1 MRLIHD
7 YYIVKIDKRYEDT
20 SRSGNIITVNT
31 STFRD
36 TQDAPEQRD
45 DAHYRHKRLYG
56 TIVSTPL
63 SFTDERVDFIDPGL
77 PPPNVYVSHDTIMS
91 MKRQGLKT
99 VPKYSPSTLDKYE
112 RITRMDY
119 AEMMDIQHGDKV
131 YFSYMVTEPENQL
144 DDKGL
149 LYKVLL
155 TDIYCAVRRKRSRVD
170 GRYRTEIVMQGGWI
184 LAEPNM
190 ETWQDIKTPSGI
202 YKKPQPEAKYLEA
215 TVRHVRKRDGLKPKD
230 QIFYEIA
237 SNVPIEVEGKT
248 YFCMR
253 EDEVMCLI

>member
-7 YYIVKIDKRYEDT
+7 YYIIRIDKRYEDT
-20 SRSGNIITVNT
+20 SKSGKVISVNT

-56 TIVSTPL
+56 TIVSVPL
-63 SFTDERVDFIDPGL
+63 NFTDERVDFIDPGL
-77 PPPNVYVSHDTIMS
+77 PNPGIYVGHDLIMN
-91 MKRQGLKT
+91 MRKQGLKT
-99 VPKYSPSTLDKYE
+99 VPSYNPSSQDNFERVSRLEYSKLMSVEL
-112 RITRMDY
+112 
-119 AEMMDIQHGDKV
+119 GDKV
-131 YFSYMVTEPENQL
+131 YFSYMVTEPDNQL

-155 TDIYCAVRRKRSRVD
+155 TDIYCVVRRKRSSID
-170 GRYRTEIVMQGGWI
+170 SRYRTEIIMQGGWI

-190 ETWQDIKTPSGI
+190 ESWEEIKTPSGV
-202 YKKPQPEAKYLEA
+202 YRKSSPEAKYLEA
-215 TVRHVRKRDGLKPKD
+215 TVRHVRSRDGLKPGDK
-230 QIFYEIA
+230 IFYEIA